1 MKNEDEISELFYL
14 RRRVGELQY
23 ENKILKN
30 EKYSSYRDGYMTG
43 WKECTK
49 KIRNFIIKHC
59 ENFETVNE
67 NRWDKKNDSK

>member
-1 MKNEDEISELFYL
+1 MKYQNYFIYAEELVNF
-14 RRRVGELQY
+14 
-23 ENKILKN
+23 N
-30 EKYSSYRDGYMTG
+30 MTG

>member
-1 MKNEDEISELFYL
+1 MKNELTELDYL

-23 ENKILKN
+23 ENKMLKN

-49 KIRNFIIKHC
+49 KIRNFIVKHC
-59 ENFETVNE
+59 VDYENINE
-67 NRWDKKNDSK
+67 ID